1 MYVESHSNSKYVQ
14 TEDHTLRQEEF
25 STSVD
30 EDDFSTRYG
39 EMDDEHFHYMMQAQD
54 RKFYQTFSDQVF
66 LFNDLCD
73 SQVYEKCDLAVFSS
87 GSNEDLGEESIQS
100 TSRLTVWRDDNS
112 KFLDSDL
119 EEIFSESEFE
129 DEEVLALSDRGM
141 KISKALTNR
150 VDAFLSDENQ
160 VRSFI
165 ESLEEEEYFTADESD
180 DDSDVDFLDADES
193 LDSDN
198 EDLQQIPFS
207 DGYSDYG
214 SSVVSQIQAE
224 NDDEFFKEIC
234 HLIAMTQPE
243 EDGQSIVADIYKNM
257 PRMACEENFQ
267 VPNSSTMEDKREPEV
282 PQDLLTNLSMM
293 QFNEATTP
301 GEKNHATQEAQVVCD
316 SSRFTA
322 NSVKMSNL
330 NPNSEL
336 LELQEDQ
343 LTESLDVPSQCSA
356 VSACVGSSSG
366 NLVLDKLENI
376 KSEHILESPQDLVL
390 DVTEESDQDG
400 IWSIL
405 SDTVSYLKVKP
416 SLDSNPFKFETP
428 EQTKTLLTAK
438 KKFFNADNNNVPY
451 SQIELEQK
459 ELRFHRKSKENN
471 FERDQQYDGINV
483 TLDENFDPNKHI
495 TTTYLWT
502 NRSERL
508 LEPKVTTTEASWF
521 PEGSFHITTK
531 GETTGY
537 LLDGTPIRV
546 KTLVDSG
553 ATKPILNTKFY
564 NKTTF
569 LHQYPKFKIKAR
581 KIKVADGRMIVI
593 DECVNMLISF
603 GSHVFEMT
611 VYLLDMDENFDFVI
625 GQKAMYELEGGPN
638 FGTLTFHFLMRSIP
652 LKAMREVSIQPG
664 ESKLYGIQMLAVPP
678 DFKGGTGV
686 IKMRSE
692 NPGFLPQTLK
702 LEVDKKGRGMIR
714 AHNDANHTWTIN
726 AGETMGSIDMRSLG
740 YFHISRDTIV
750 ETLEDHCKFLTEE
763 ETCEYFCKLIEDH
776 NELCEAVNTRLKRRY
791 DKDENDTNLAT
802 QEDPYPWLE
811 KDDPRRT
818 MTDQQIIERYV
829 NLTEADLT
837 AKEKK
842 TLVKVIMKY
851 KQAFSLRDEIGT
863 CPNMEVELEL
873 KDTKPFFIRPFPI
886 KEGEKDIIDKE
897 MGKGCLLGI
906 LRKGMTSYSSPI
918 MLIPRKQGGIPR
930 IVSDFRH
937 LNTRLV
943 TLHPSIPLVRDAI
956 QILGASGCEVISVI
970 DLRDAYHTLR
980 LSKKSQKYCGITP
993 YYGSATY
1000 LYQRLGMGLSVSP
1013 AVWQNFIQKVLSEIP
1028 NHRKHHLA
1036 IMDDCLVHS
1045 KKRDH
1050 MSHLIDL
1057 FKALIRNGLK
1067 ISPKKCQLFRK
1078 KLVYMGHTLLIED
1091 GLPKITPLKTRIDAI
1106 MKLEAPKTQ
1115 KNCKQFCGMVN
1126 FLSVFLKDL
1135 QIKLAP
1141 IYQLTRKGIPW
1152 DWTEECQEAFDSIK
1166 KDLTNPPVLVM
1177 PNDKGHFVL
1186 VSDTSTVGCGA
1197 TLYQQ
1202 IDGEYRVVAYYSKKL
1217 PEAVKRYSISELE
1230 LTGMLANITAFKH
1243 ILRNVD
1249 FTVYC
1254 DHSALVHIIKAKRE
1268 PPTLRLQKLVEHLMD
1283 YKFSIKF
1290 LKGKEMYVTDFLS
1303 RNPATDRKESPNE
1316 IIPIAFLL
1324 KDATEEWNKTNPMA
1338 RKKLKI
1344 VNTHKCDKCMSIT
1357 EMRKEDTEHL
1367 HVMTRSMAKAGG
1379 AAIPQMY
1386 PLQGD
1391 HKKPEVS
1398 KAGMIQTP
1406 IQQEVPVQ
1414 PMQTVQPLEPAQQPQ
1429 QAIQAQVPQLQLPK
1443 LVNTVNTVHTNFPNV
1458 INPTLTCNPT
1468 QPNFPA
1474 QPVAQPS
1481 FQGERDTRAKLE
1493 NLQNLEL

>member
-1 MYVESHSNSKYVQ
+1 MYVESHSNLKHVQ
-14 TEDHTLRQEEF
+14 TKDLKDHTLKQEEF

-39 EMDDEHFHYMMQAQD
+39 EMSDDQFHYMMEAQD
-54 RKFYQTFSDQVF
+54 RKFYSTFSDSVF
-66 LFNDLCD
+66 NFNDLCD
-73 SQVYEKCDLAVFSS
+73 SQVHEKCDLAVFSS
-87 GSNEDLGEESIQS
+87 GSNKDLGKERIQS
-100 TSRLTVWRDDNS
+100 TSKLPVWKDDNS

-160 VRSFI
+160 VISFI
-165 ESLEEEEYFTADESD
+165 ESLEDEEYFTADEE
-180 DDSDVDFLDADES
+180 DDSDVDFLDAEKS

-198 EDLQQIPFS
+198 EDLQDLPYS
-207 DGYSDYG
+207 ESSDYG

-224 NDDEFFKEIC
+224 NDDEFFKEVC

-243 EDGQSIVADIYKNM
+243 EDDQSIVADILRNM
-257 PRMACEENFQ
+257 PKMACGEVTSQ
-267 VPNSSTMEDKREPEV
+267 NSMEDRREPVV

-293 QFNEATTP
+293 QTYEATYSDV
-301 GEKNHATQEAQVVCD
+301 ENHATQVAQVVCD
-316 SSRFTA
+316 SSCITA
-322 NSVKMSNL
+322 NSVKMPEELCKPCQKVTDAQPDVKNL
-330 NPNSEL
+330 QV
-336 LELQEDQ
+336 QEGQ

-366 NLVLDKLENI
+366 DLVLDKLENT
-376 KSEHILESPQDLVL
+376 KSELSPNNSLNPQDLVL
-390 DVTEESDQDG
+390 DVTEENDEEG

-405 SDTVSYLKVKP
+405 TDNLHYLKVN
-416 SLDSNPFKFETP
+416 SSFDSNPSKFQTSET
-428 EQTKTLLTAK
+428 TKFSQAAK
-438 KKFFNADNNNVPY
+438 KRFFNADNNNVPL
-451 SQIELEQK
+451 QEILQEKQQLKFDREVK
-459 ELRFHRKSKENN
+459 ANE
-471 FERDQQYDGINV
+471 FERDQQYEGIKSV
-483 TLDENFDPNKHI
+483 IDKHFDPNRNI

-502 NRSERL
+502 NRSGSL
-508 LEPKVTTTEASWF
+508 SQPKITTTEASWF

-564 NKTTF
+564 NRTEF

-581 KIKVADGRMIVI
+581 KIKVADGRTIII

-603 GSHVFEMT
+603 GSHVFEMV
-611 VYLLDMDENFDFVI
+611 VYLLDMDDNFDFVI

-638 FGTLTFHFLMRSIP
+638 FGTLSFHFLMRSIP
-652 LKAMREVSIQPG
+652 LKAMTEVTIKPG
-664 ESKLYGIQMLAVPP
+664 DSKLYGIHMLAVPP
-678 DFKGGTGV
+678 DFTGGTGV
-686 IKMRSE
+686 IKLRSE

-702 LEVDKKGRGMIR
+702 LEVDKRGRGLIR
-714 AHNDANHTWTIN
+714 AHNGGISPWIIN
-726 AGETMGSIDMRSLG
+726 KGETMGSIDMRSLG

-750 ETLEDHCKFLTEE
+750 ENLEDHCRFLTEE
-763 ETCEYFCKLIEDH
+763 ETCEYFCKLIDDH
-776 NELCEAVNTRLKRRY
+776 NELCDVVNTRLKRRY
-791 DKDENDTNLAT
+791 DRHDNDTNMTT
-802 QEDPYPWLE
+802 QDDPYPWLE
-811 KDDPRRT
+811 PDDPRRSL
-818 MTDQQIIERYV
+818 TDQQIIERYV
-829 NLTEADLT
+829 NLADADLT
-837 AKEKK
+837 TKEKR
-842 TLVKVIMKY
+842 TLIKVIMKY
-851 KQAFSLRDEIGT
+851 KKAFSLRDEIGT
-863 CPNMEVELEL
+863 CPNMKVELEL

-897 MGKGCLLGI
+897 MRKGCLLGI
-906 LRKGMTSYSSPI
+906 LTKGMTSYSSPI

-930 IVSDFRH
+930 IVTDFRH

-956 QILGASGCEVISVI
+956 QILGASGCEVIFVI

-993 YYGSATY
+993 YYGSDTY

-1045 KKRDH
+1045 KKREH
-1050 MSHLIDL
+1050 LSHLVDL

-1091 GLPKITPLKTRIDAI
+1091 NLPKITPLKTRIDAI
-1106 MKLEAPKTQ
+1106 MKLDPPKTP

-1152 DWTEECQEAFDSIK
+1152 EWTEECQEAFDSIK

-1186 VSDTSTVGCGA
+1186 VSDTSTIGCGA
-1197 TLYQQ
+1197 TLYQM
-1202 IDGEYRVVAYYSKKL
+1202 IDGEYRVIAYYSKKL
-1217 PEAVKRYSISELE
+1217 PEAVRRYSISELE

-1290 LKGKEMYVTDFLS
+1290 LKGKEMFVTDFLS
-1303 RNPATDRKESPNE
+1303 RHPTDGQLESPNE

-1324 KDATEEWNKTNPMA
+1324 KDATEEWDDNKPVV

-1344 VNTHKCDKCMSIT
+1344 VNAHNCLKCKGKHLDT
-1357 EMRKEDTEHL
+1357 KEDSL
-1367 HVMTRSMAKAGG
+1367 FVMTRSMARAEN
-1379 AAIPQMY
+1379 AAVPQMY

-1391 HKKPEVS
+1391 HKRPEVS
-1398 KAGMIQTP
+1398 QTGMIKIQTP
-1406 IQQEVPVQ
+1406 NQQEVPEPVRKQ
-1414 PMQTVQPLEPAQQPQ
+1414 EKVEEVNPQVVNPNQIVRNVDTVQ
-1429 QAIQAQVPQLQLPK
+1429 
-1443 LVNTVNTVHTNFPNV
+1443 TVNTNFPY
-1458 INPTLTCNPT
+1458 INPAHTVYVVQQRNRLRL
-1468 QPNFPA
+1468 F
-1474 QPVAQPS
+1474 S
-1481 FQGERDTRAKLE
+1481 
-1493 NLQNLEL
+1493 ELPCRPRE

>member
-1 MYVESHSNSKYVQ
+1 MYVESHSTLKHVQ
-14 TEDHTLRQEEF
+14 TQDPKDHTLRQKEF
-25 STSVD
+25 SISVD

-39 EMDDEHFHYMMQAQD
+39 EMDDEHFHYMMEAQD
-54 RKFYQTFSDQVF
+54 RKFYSTFSDPVF
-66 LFNDLCD
+66 NFNDLCD

-87 GSNEDLGEESIQS
+87 GSNKDLGKESIQS
-100 TSRLTVWRDDNS
+100 TSKLPVWKEDNS

-119 EEIFSESEFE
+119 EDIFSESEFE

-160 VRSFI
+160 VISFI
-165 ESLEEEEYFTADESD
+165 ESLENEEYFTADEE
-180 DDSDVDFLDADES
+180 DDSDVDFFDAEKS

-198 EDLQQIPFS
+198 EDLQDLPYS
-207 DGYSDYG
+207 DSDSDYG

-224 NDDEFFKEIC
+224 NDDEFFKEVC
-234 HLIAMTQPE
+234 HLIAMTQPD
-243 EDGQSIVADIYKNM
+243 EDGQSIIADILRNM
-257 PRMACEENFQ
+257 PRMTCGEVTSQ
-267 VPNSSTMEDKREPEV
+267 NSMEDRREPV
-282 PQDLLTNLSMM
+282 APQDLLTNLSMM
-293 QFNEATTP
+293 QTYEATNSDV
-301 GEKNHATQEAQVVCD
+301 ENHVVKDVQAACD
-316 SSRFTA
+316 SSCITA
-322 NSVKMSNL
+322 NSVKMSDELCKPCQKVTCVPCVKNL
-330 NPNSEL
+330 QV
-336 LELQEDQ
+336 QEGQ

-366 NLVLDKLENI
+366 DLVLDKLENT
-376 KSEHILESPQDLVL
+376 KSELSPNSLNPQDLVL
-390 DVTEESDQDG
+390 DVTEENDEDG

-405 SDTVSYLKVKP
+405 TDNLHYLEVK
-416 SLDSNPFKFETP
+416 SSFDSNPIKFQTP
-428 EQTKTLLTAK
+428 DAAKFSLTAK
-438 KKFFNADNNNVPY
+438 KRFFNAANNNVPL
-451 SQIELEQK
+451 QEIAEEKQQLKFDRELKTNE
-459 ELRFHRKSKENN
+459 
-471 FERDQQYDGINV
+471 FERDQQYDNINAV
-483 TLDENFDPNKHI
+483 IDENFNPNRHI

-502 NRSERL
+502 NRSGRL
-508 LEPKVTTTEASWF
+508 QEPKITTTEASWF

-564 NKTTF
+564 NRTEF

-581 KIKVADGRMIVI
+581 KIKVADGRTIVI

-603 GSHVFEMT
+603 GSHVFEMI
-611 VYLLDMDENFDFVI
+611 VYLLDMDDNFDFVI

-638 FGTLTFHFLMRSIP
+638 FGTLSFHFLMRSIP
-652 LKAMREVSIQPG
+652 LKAMTEVTIKPG
-664 ESKLYGIQMLAVPP
+664 DSKLYGIQMLAVPP
-678 DFKGGTGV
+678 DFTGGTGV

-692 NPGFLPQTLK
+692 NQGFLPQTLK
-702 LEVDKKGRGMIR
+702 LEVDKRGRGLIR
-714 AHNDANHTWTIN
+714 AHNDGECPWTIN
-726 AGETMGSIDMRSLG
+726 RGETMGSIDMRSLG

-750 ETLEDHCKFLTEE
+750 ENLEDQCRFLTEE
-763 ETCEYFCKLIEDH
+763 ETCEYFCKLIDDH
-776 NELCEAVNTRLKRRY
+776 NELCDVVNTRLKRRY
-791 DKDENDTNLAT
+791 DRTNNDTNMTT
-802 QEDPYPWLE
+802 QDDPYPWLE
-811 KDDPRRT
+811 PDDPRRSL
-818 MTDQQIIERYV
+818 TDQQIIERYV
-829 NLTEADLT
+829 NLADADLT
-837 AKEKK
+837 AKEKR
-842 TLVKVIMKY
+842 TLLKVIMKY
-851 KQAFSLRDEIGT
+851 KNAFSLRDEIGT

-886 KEGEKDIIDKE
+886 KEGEKDLIDKE
-897 MGKGCLLGI
+897 MRKGCLLGI
-906 LRKGMTSYSSPI
+906 LTKGMTSYSSPI

-930 IVSDFRH
+930 IVTDFRH

-993 YYGSATY
+993 YYGSDTY

-1045 KKRDH
+1045 KKKEH
-1050 MSHLIDL
+1050 LSHLIDL

-1091 GLPKITPLKTRIDAI
+1091 NMPKITPLKTRIDAI
-1106 MKLEAPKTQ
+1106 MKLDPPKTP

-1152 DWTEECQEAFDSIK
+1152 EWTEECQEAFDSIK

-1186 VSDTSTVGCGA
+1186 VSDTSTIGCGA
-1197 TLYQQ
+1197 TLYQM

-1217 PEAVKRYSISELE
+1217 PEAVRRYSISELE

-1290 LKGKEMYVTDFLS
+1290 LKGKEMFVTDFLS
-1303 RNPATDRKESPNE
+1303 RNPDNDVDSPNE

-1324 KDATEEWNKTNPMA
+1324 KDATEEWDVKRPLV
-1338 RKKLKI
+1338 KKKMKI
-1344 VNTHKCDKCMSIT
+1344 VNAHNCCKCISSENQTRTDDNTDS
-1357 EMRKEDTEHL
+1357 L
-1367 HVMTRSMAKAGG
+1367 FVMTRSMAKAEG
-1379 AAIPQMY
+1379 AAVPQMY

-1391 HKKPEVS
+1391 HKRPEVS
-1398 KAGMIQTP
+1398 QTGMIKTQAP
-1406 IQQEVPVQ
+1406 NQQEVPEPLKRLYRRQVIQ
-1414 PMQTVQPLEPAQQPQ
+1414 QTNPA
-1429 QAIQAQVPQLQLPK
+1429 
-1443 LVNTVNTVHTNFPNV
+1443 HTRK
-1458 INPTLTCNPT
+1458 
-1468 QPNFPA
+1468 
-1474 QPVAQPS
+1474 
-1481 FQGERDTRAKLE
+1481 G
-1493 NLQNLEL
+1493 